1 MHELPAL
8 PQRAG
13 ALPVGDL
20 IDLYMAH
27 YAGRDPTRVQRL
39 TWWRGK
45 VGQVALQDLS
55 DDHLHAALESLEN
68 QPSRY
73 WAGKD
78 ADGAPIYKAKR
89 QPLAPATINR
99 YGASIAAVL
108 TWSIKRRIAPKGF
121 VHPSRAIE
129 RKPEHNERTR
139 FLSDGERERLLAA
152 CRASA
157 WPRLYALVLLALT
170 TGARKSELT
179 GLRWG
184 DVDLVRGVAYVG
196 RSKNNDPRVL
206 PLVAAVLGELKPW
219 QAGASTLVFPSR
231 GQPDKPFAFEP
242 RWLEALKAAKVR
254 GFTFHALRHS
264 CASMLAQNGA
274 TLLEIADVLGHRQLQ
289 MTKRYS
295 HLATA
300 HKAALVQRVLGEIK

>member
-1 MHELPAL
+1 ML
-8 PQRAG
+8 
-13 ALPVGDL
+13 VGNL

-39 TWWRGK
+39 SWWK
-45 VGQVALQDLS
+45 EKLADLSLQDLS
-55 DDHLHAALESLEN
+55 DDHLHAALEALEN

-78 ADGAPIYKAKR
+78 ADGAAIFKAKR
-89 QPLAPATINR
+89 KPLAPATINR

-139 FLSDGERERLLAA
+139 FRSDGERARLLAA

-170 TGARKSELT
+170 TDARKSELT

-184 DVDLVRGVAYVG
+184 DVDRVRRVAYVG

-206 PLVAAVLGELKPW
+206 PLVAAVLEELKPR
-219 QAGASTLVFPSR
+219 QAGASTLVFASR
-231 GQPDKPFAFEP
+231 GQTDKPFAFEP

-274 TLLEIADVLGHRQLQ
+274 TCSKSP
-289 MTKRYS
+289 TCW
-295 HLATA
+295 AT
-300 HKAALVQRVLGEIK
+300 VNRR